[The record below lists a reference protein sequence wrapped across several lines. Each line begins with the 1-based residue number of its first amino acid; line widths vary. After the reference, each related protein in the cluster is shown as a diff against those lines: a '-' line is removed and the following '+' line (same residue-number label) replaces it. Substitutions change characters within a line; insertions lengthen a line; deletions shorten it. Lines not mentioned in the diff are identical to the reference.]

1 MPAVSNRPQLSVLPV
16 AEWPLPPGDRL
27 PCALLLITADG
38 MVHSANTTAHT
49 WFEGQAHTMT
59 PLPRFLGVSEHDER
73 AVELDGFMDGLSRT
87 GQMRELR
94 LALYRHT
101 GERFSALLIGM
112 PLIDP
117 GGLYLGFDA
126 MVLDL
131 SRWQDRETLVPYTR
145 AEDLKAQLEARTRA
159 QGLALSDIDAFAQ
172 ILSHDMRTPLRH
184 ARGYLRLMRDHM
196 ESVDDPVQNE
206 YTQSALRAVEDMNG
220 MIDALLDFARL
231 SRVRVDVQAVPLG
244 PLVQGLLVHLN
255 RHPHAERVVWSI
267 DPNLPVVRGDP
278 MLLAQAFSHL
288 LDNALKFTR
297 TVEHPRIEVGWQE
310 GTDGARQFY
319 VKDNGVGFDRR
330 ASDKV
335 FMMFQRQHHSL
346 DYEGMGV
353 GLALMRRIVER
364 HGGVARCES
373 SPGQGC
379 SVSFTLPPDL
389 TDLPSEA

>member
-1 MPAVSNRPQLSVLPV
+1 MSNRPLLSVLPV

-38 MVHSANTTAHT
+38 MVHSANTTAHA
-49 WFEGQAHTMT
+49 WFEGQTYPMT
-59 PLPRFLGVSEHDER
+59 PLAHFLGISEHDER
-73 AVELDGFMDGLSRT
+73 VRALDEFVEGLRHT

-101 GERFSALLIGM
+101 GERFSALLMGM

-117 GGLYLGFDA
+117 SGLYLGFDA

-145 AEDLKAQLEARTRA
+145 AENLQAQLESRTRS
-159 QGLALSDIDAFAQ
+159 QGLALRDIDAFAQ
-172 ILSHDMRTPLRH
+172 ILSHDLRTPLRH
-184 ARGYLRLMRDHM
+184 ARGYLRLMREHADK
-196 ESVDDPVQNE
+196 VDDPVQRE
-206 YTQSALRAVEDMNG
+206 YTRSAMQAVEGMNG
-220 MIDALLDFARL
+220 MIDALLDFTRL

-255 RHPHAERVVWSI
+255 RYPHAARVSWRI

-278 MLLAQAFSHL
+278 MLLAQAFSHV

-297 TVEHPRIEVGWQE
+297 SVEEPRIEVGWQE
-310 GTDGARQFY
+310 GADGTRVIY
-319 VKDNGVGFDRR
+319 VNDNGVGFDRR

-353 GLALMRRIVER
+353 GLALMRRIIER

-379 SVSFTLPPDL
+379 RVSFTLPPELAD
-389 TDLPSEA
+389 SAHEG

>member
-1 MPAVSNRPQLSVLPV
+1 MSNRPLLSVLPV

-38 MVHSANTTAHT
+38 VVHSANTTAHA
-49 WFEGQAHTMT
+49 WFEGQAHPMT
-59 PLPRFLGVSEHDER
+59 PLAHFLGISEHDER
-73 AVELDGFMDGLSRT
+73 MAALDGFVEGLRHT

-117 GGLYLGFDA
+117 SGLYLGFDA

-145 AEDLKAQLEARTRA
+145 AENLQAQLESRTRS
-159 QGLALSDIDAFAQ
+159 QGLALRDMDAFAQ
-172 ILSHDMRTPLRH
+172 ILSHDLRSPLRH
-184 ARGYLRLMRDHM
+184 ARGYLRLMREHA
-196 ESVDDPVQNE
+196 EKVDDPVQRE
-206 YTQSALRAVEDMNG
+206 YSQSAMQAIEGMNG
-220 MIDALLDFARL
+220 MIDALLDFTRL
-231 SRVRVDVQAVPLG
+231 SRVRVEAQAVPLG

-255 RHPHAERVVWSI
+255 RHPHAARVAWRI
-267 DPNLPVVRGDP
+267 DPDLPVVRGDP
-278 MLLAQAFSHL
+278 MLLAQAFSHV

-297 TVEHPRIEVGWQE
+297 SVQEPRIEVGWQE
-310 GTDGARQFY
+310 ATDGTRLFY
-319 VKDNGVGFDRR
+319 VNDNGVGFDRR
-330 ASDKV
+330 AADKV
-335 FMMFQRQHHSL
+335 FTLFQRQHHSL

-353 GLALMRRIVER
+353 GLALMRRIIER
-364 HGGVARCES
+364 HGGIVRCES

-379 SVSFTLPPDL
+379 RVSFTLPPDL
-389 TDLPSEA
+389 ADSAREG

>member
-1 MPAVSNRPQLSVLPV
+1 M

-38 MVHSANTTAHT
+38 VVHSANTTAHA
-49 WFEGQAHTMT
+49 WFEGQAHPMT
-59 PLPRFLGVSEHDER
+59 PLAHFLGISEHDER
-73 AVELDGFMDGLSRT
+73 VAALDGFVEGLRHT

-117 GGLYLGFDA
+117 SGLYLGFDA

-145 AEDLKAQLEARTRA
+145 AENLQAQLESRTRS
-159 QGLALSDIDAFAQ
+159 QGLALRDMDAFAQ
-172 ILSHDMRTPLRH
+172 ILSHDLRSPLRH
-184 ARGYLRLMRDHM
+184 ARGYLRLMREHA
-196 ESVDDPVQNE
+196 EKVDDPVQRE
-206 YTQSALRAVEDMNG
+206 YTQSAMQAIEGMSG
-220 MIDALLDFARL
+220 MIDALLDFTRL
-231 SRVRVDVQAVPLG
+231 SRVRVEAQAVPLG

-255 RHPHAERVVWSI
+255 RHPHAARVAWRI
-267 DPNLPVVRGDP
+267 DPDLPVVRGDP
-278 MLLAQAFSHL
+278 MLLAQAFSHV

-297 TVEHPRIEVGWQE
+297 SVQEPRIEVGWQE
-310 GTDGARQFY
+310 GADGTRVFY
-319 VKDNGVGFDRR
+319 VNDNGVGFDRR
-330 ASDKV
+330 AADKV
-335 FMMFQRQHHSL
+335 FTLFQRQHHSL

-353 GLALMRRIVER
+353 GLALMRRIIER
-364 HGGVARCES
+364 HGGIVRCES

-379 SVSFTLPPDL
+379 RVSFTLPPDL
-389 TDLPSEA
+389 ADSAREG

>member
-1 MPAVSNRPQLSVLPV
+1 MSNRPLLSVLPV

-38 MVHSANTTAHT
+38 VVHSANTTAHA
-49 WFEGQAHTMT
+49 WFEGQAHPMT
-59 PLPRFLGVSEHDER
+59 PLAHFLGISEHDER
-73 AVELDGFMDGLSRT
+73 MAALDGFVEGLRHT

-117 GGLYLGFDA
+117 SGLYLGFDA

-145 AEDLKAQLEARTRA
+145 AENLQAQLESRTRS
-159 QGLALSDIDAFAQ
+159 QGLALRDMDAFAQ
-172 ILSHDMRTPLRH
+172 ILSHDLRSPLRH
-184 ARGYLRLMRDHM
+184 ARGYLRLMREHA
-196 ESVDDPVQNE
+196 EKVDDPVQRE
-206 YTQSALRAVEDMNG
+206 YTQSAMQAIEGMNG
-220 MIDALLDFARL
+220 MLDALLDFTRL
-231 SRVRVDVQAVPLG
+231 SRVRVEAQAVPLG

-255 RHPHAERVVWSI
+255 RHPHAARVAWRI
-267 DPNLPVVRGDP
+267 DPDLPVVRGDP
-278 MLLAQAFSHL
+278 MLLAQAFSHV

-297 TVEHPRIEVGWQE
+297 SVQEPRIEVGWQE
-310 GTDGARQFY
+310 ATDGTRLFY
-319 VKDNGVGFDRR
+319 VNDNGVGFDRR
-330 ASDKV
+330 AADKV
-335 FMMFQRQHHSL
+335 FTLFQRQHHSL

-353 GLALMRRIVER
+353 GLALMRRIIER
-364 HGGVARCES
+364 HGGIVRCES

-379 SVSFTLPPDL
+379 RVSFTLPPDL
-389 TDLPSEA
+389 ADSAREG

>member
-1 MPAVSNRPQLSVLPV
+1 MSNRPLLSVLPV

-38 MVHSANTTAHT
+38 VVHSANTTAHA
-49 WFEGQAHTMT
+49 WFEGQAHPMT
-59 PLPRFLGVSEHDER
+59 PLAHFLGISEHDER
-73 AVELDGFMDGLSRT
+73 VAALDGFVEGLRHT

-117 GGLYLGFDA
+117 SGLYLGFDA

-145 AEDLKAQLEARTRA
+145 AENLQAQLESRTRS
-159 QGLALSDIDAFAQ
+159 QGLALRDMDAFAQ
-172 ILSHDMRTPLRH
+172 ILSHDLRSPLRH
-184 ARGYLRLMRDHM
+184 ARGYLRLMREHA
-196 ESVDDPVQNE
+196 EKVDDPVQRE
-206 YTQSALRAVEDMNG
+206 YSQSAMQAIEGMNG
-220 MIDALLDFARL
+220 MIDALLDFTRL
-231 SRVRVDVQAVPLG
+231 SRVRVEAQAVPLG

-255 RHPHAERVVWSI
+255 RHPHAARVAWRI
-267 DPNLPVVRGDP
+267 DPDLPVVRGDP
-278 MLLAQAFSHL
+278 MLLAQAFSHV

-297 TVEHPRIEVGWQE
+297 SVQEPRIEVGWQE
-310 GTDGARQFY
+310 ATDGTRLFY
-319 VKDNGVGFDRR
+319 VNDNGVGFDRR
-330 ASDKV
+330 AADKV
-335 FMMFQRQHHSL
+335 FTLFQRQHHSL

-353 GLALMRRIVER
+353 GLALMRRIIER
-364 HGGVARCES
+364 HGGIVRCES

-379 SVSFTLPPDL
+379 RVSFTLPPDL
-389 TDLPSEA
+389 ADSAREG

>member
-1 MPAVSNRPQLSVLPV
+1 MSNRPLLSVLPV

-38 MVHSANTTAHT
+38 VVHSANTTAHA
-49 WFEGQAHTMT
+49 WFEGQAHPMT
-59 PLPRFLGVSEHDER
+59 PLAHFLGISEHDER
-73 AVELDGFMDGLSRT
+73 VAALDGFVEGLRHT

-117 GGLYLGFDA
+117 SGLYLGFDA

-145 AEDLKAQLEARTRA
+145 AENLQAQLESRTRS
-159 QGLALSDIDAFAQ
+159 QGLALRDMDAFAQ
-172 ILSHDMRTPLRH
+172 ILSHDLRSPLRH
-184 ARGYLRLMRDHM
+184 ARGYLRLMREHA
-196 ESVDDPVQNE
+196 EKVDDPVQRE
-206 YTQSALRAVEDMNG
+206 YTQSAMQAIEG
-220 MIDALLDFARL
+220 MSGMLDALLDFTRL
-231 SRVRVDVQAVPLG
+231 SRVRVEAQAVPLG

-255 RHPHAERVVWSI
+255 RHPHAARVAWRI
-267 DPNLPVVRGDP
+267 DPDLPVVRGDP
-278 MLLAQAFSHL
+278 MLLAQAFSHV

-297 TVEHPRIEVGWQE
+297 SVQEPRIEVGWQE
-310 GTDGARQFY
+310 GADGTRVFY
-319 VKDNGVGFDRR
+319 VNDNGVGFDRR
-330 ASDKV
+330 AADKV
-335 FMMFQRQHHSL
+335 FTLFQRQHHSL

-353 GLALMRRIVER
+353 GLALMRRIIER
-364 HGGVARCES
+364 HGGIVRCES

-379 SVSFTLPPDL
+379 RMSFTLPPDL
-389 TDLPSEA
+389 ADSAREG

>member
-1 MPAVSNRPQLSVLPV
+1 MSNRPLLSVLPV

-38 MVHSANTTAHT
+38 VVHSANTTAHA
-49 WFEGQAHTMT
+49 WFEGQAHPMT
-59 PLPRFLGVSEHDER
+59 PLAHFLGISEHDER
-73 AVELDGFMDGLSRT
+73 VAALDGFVEGLRHT

-117 GGLYLGFDA
+117 SGLYLGFDA

-145 AEDLKAQLEARTRA
+145 AENLQAQLESRTRS
-159 QGLALSDIDAFAQ
+159 QGLALRDMDAFAQ
-172 ILSHDMRTPLRH
+172 ILSHDLRSPLRH
-184 ARGYLRLMRDHM
+184 ARGYLRLMREHA
-196 ESVDDPVQNE
+196 EKVDDPVQRE
-206 YTQSALRAVEDMNG
+206 YTQSAMQAIEGMSG
-220 MIDALLDFARL
+220 MIDALLDFTRL
-231 SRVRVDVQAVPLG
+231 SRVRVEAQAVPLG

-255 RHPHAERVVWSI
+255 RHPHAARVAWRI
-267 DPNLPVVRGDP
+267 DPDLPVVRGDP
-278 MLLAQAFSHL
+278 MLLAQAFSHV

-297 TVEHPRIEVGWQE
+297 SVQEPRIEVGWQE
-310 GTDGARQFY
+310 GADGTRVFY
-319 VKDNGVGFDRR
+319 VNDNGVGFDRR
-330 ASDKV
+330 AADKV
-335 FMMFQRQHHSL
+335 FTLFQRQHHSL

-353 GLALMRRIVER
+353 GLALMRRIIER
-364 HGGVARCES
+364 HGGIVRCES

-379 SVSFTLPPDL
+379 RVSFTQPPDL
-389 TDLPSEA
+389 ADSAREG

>member
-1 MPAVSNRPQLSVLPV
+1 VSNRPLLSVLPV

-38 MVHSANTTAHT
+38 VVHSANTTAHA
-49 WFEGQAHTMT
+49 WFEGQAHPMT
-59 PLPRFLGVSEHDER
+59 PLAHFLGISEHDER
-73 AVELDGFMDGLSRT
+73 VAALDGFVEGLRHT

-117 GGLYLGFDA
+117 SGLYLGFDA

-145 AEDLKAQLEARTRA
+145 AENLQAQLESRTRS
-159 QGLALSDIDAFAQ
+159 QGLALRDMDAFAQ
-172 ILSHDMRTPLRH
+172 ILSHDLRSPLRH
-184 ARGYLRLMRDHM
+184 ARGYLRLMREHA
-196 ESVDDPVQNE
+196 EKVDDPVQRE
-206 YTQSALRAVEDMNG
+206 YTQSAMQAIEGMSG
-220 MIDALLDFARL
+220 MIDALLDFTRL
-231 SRVRVDVQAVPLG
+231 SRVRVEAQAVPLG

-255 RHPHAERVVWSI
+255 RHPHAARVAWRI
-267 DPNLPVVRGDP
+267 DPDLPVVRGDP
-278 MLLAQAFSHL
+278 MLLAQAFSHV

-297 TVEHPRIEVGWQE
+297 SVQEPRIEVGWQE
-310 GTDGARQFY
+310 ATDGTRLFY
-319 VKDNGVGFDRR
+319 VNDNGVGFDRR
-330 ASDKV
+330 AADKV
-335 FMMFQRQHHSL
+335 FTLFQRQHHSL

-353 GLALMRRIVER
+353 GLALMRRIIER
-364 HGGVARCES
+364 HGGIVRCES

-379 SVSFTLPPDL
+379 RVSFTLPPDL
-389 TDLPSEA
+389 ADSAREG

>member
-1 MPAVSNRPQLSVLPV
+1 MSNRPLLSVLPV

-38 MVHSANTTAHT
+38 VVHSANTTAHA
-49 WFEGQAHTMT
+49 WFEGQAHPMT
-59 PLPRFLGVSEHDER
+59 PLAHFLGISEHDER
-73 AVELDGFMDGLSRT
+73 VAALDGFVEGLRHT

-117 GGLYLGFDA
+117 SGLYLGFDA

-145 AEDLKAQLEARTRA
+145 AENLQAQLESRTRS
-159 QGLALSDIDAFAQ
+159 QGLALRDMDAFAQ
-172 ILSHDMRTPLRH
+172 ILSHDLRSPLRH
-184 ARGYLRLMRDHM
+184 ARGYLRLMREHA
-196 ESVDDPVQNE
+196 EKVDDPVQRE
-206 YTQSALRAVEDMNG
+206 YTQSAMQAIEGMSG
-220 MIDALLDFARL
+220 MIDALLDFTRL
-231 SRVRVDVQAVPLG
+231 SRVRVEAQAVPLG

-255 RHPHAERVVWSI
+255 RHPHAARVAWRI
-267 DPNLPVVRGDP
+267 DPDLPVVRGDP
-278 MLLAQAFSHL
+278 MLLAQAFSHV

-297 TVEHPRIEVGWQE
+297 SVQEPRIEVGWQE
-310 GTDGARQFY
+310 ATDGTRLFY
-319 VKDNGVGFDRR
+319 VNDNGVGFDRR
-330 ASDKV
+330 AADKV
-335 FMMFQRQHHSL
+335 FTLFQRQHHSL

-353 GLALMRRIVER
+353 GLALMRRIIER
-364 HGGVARCES
+364 HGGIVRCES

-379 SVSFTLPPDL
+379 RVSFTLPPDL
-389 TDLPSEA
+389 ADSAREG

>member
-1 MPAVSNRPQLSVLPV
+1 MSNRPLLSVLPV

-38 MVHSANTTAHT
+38 VVHSANTTAHA
-49 WFEGQAHTMT
+49 WFEGQAHPMT
-59 PLPRFLGVSEHDER
+59 PLAHFLGISEHDER
-73 AVELDGFMDGLSRT
+73 VAALDGFVEGLRHT

-117 GGLYLGFDA
+117 SGLYLGFDA

-145 AEDLKAQLEARTRA
+145 AENLQAQLESRTRS
-159 QGLALSDIDAFAQ
+159 QGLALRDMDAFAQ
-172 ILSHDMRTPLRH
+172 ILSHDLRSPLRH
-184 ARGYLRLMRDHM
+184 ARGYLRLMREHA
-196 ESVDDPVQNE
+196 EKVDDPVQRE
-206 YTQSALRAVEDMNG
+206 YTQSAMQAIEGMSG
-220 MIDALLDFARL
+220 MIDALLDFTRL
-231 SRVRVDVQAVPLG
+231 SRVRVEAQAVPLG

-255 RHPHAERVVWSI
+255 RHPHAARVAWRI
-267 DPNLPVVRGDP
+267 DPDLPVVRGDP
-278 MLLAQAFSHL
+278 MLLAQAFSHV

-297 TVEHPRIEVGWQE
+297 SVQEPRIEVGWQE
-310 GTDGARQFY
+310 GADGTRVFY
-319 VKDNGVGFDRR
+319 VNDNGVGFDRR
-330 ASDKV
+330 AADKV
-335 FMMFQRQHHSL
+335 FTLFQRQHHSL

-353 GLALMRRIVER
+353 GLALMRRIIER
-364 HGGVARCES
+364 HGGIVRCES

-379 SVSFTLPPDL
+379 RVSFTLPPDL
-389 TDLPSEA
+389 ADSAREG

>member
-1 MPAVSNRPQLSVLPV
+1 MSNRPLLSVLPV

-38 MVHSANTTAHT
+38 VVHSANTTARA
-49 WFEGQAHTMT
+49 WFEEPTHALT
-59 PLPRFLGVSEHDER
+59 PLARFLGISEHDER
-73 AVELDGFMDGLSRT
+73 VRELDAFMEGLHQT

-94 LALYRHT
+94 LALYRHN

-117 GGLYLGFDA
+117 SGLYLGFDA

-145 AEDLKAQLEARTRA
+145 AEDLQAQLEERTRS
-159 QGLALSDIDAFAQ
+159 QGLALRDIDTFTQ
-172 ILSHDMRTPLRH
+172 ILSHDMRAPLRH
-184 ARGYLRLMRDHM
+184 ARGYLRLMREHM
-196 ESVDDPVQNE
+196 ETLDDPMQRE
-206 YTQSALRAVEDMNG
+206 YTQLALRAVEGMNG

-255 RHPHAERVVWSI
+255 RHPHAARVVWRI

-297 TVEHPRIEVGWQE
+297 EVDQPTIDVGWQE
-310 GTDGARQFY
+310 GADGTRVFY

-330 ASDKV
+330 AADNI
-335 FMMFQRQHHSL
+335 FMLFQRQHHSL

-353 GLALMRRIVER
+353 GLALTRRIIER
-364 HGGVARCES
+364 HGGMARCES

-379 SVSFTLPPDL
+379 RVSFTLPPDL
-389 TDLPSEA
+389 VNSASDG

>member
-1 MPAVSNRPQLSVLPV
+1 MSNRPLLSVLPV

-38 MVHSANTTAHT
+38 VVHSANTTAHA
-49 WFEGQAHTMT
+49 WFEGQAHPMT
-59 PLPRFLGVSEHDER
+59 PLAHFLGISEHDER
-73 AVELDGFMDGLSRT
+73 VAALDGFVEGLRHT

-117 GGLYLGFDA
+117 SGLYLGFDA

-145 AEDLKAQLEARTRA
+145 AENLQAQLESRTRS
-159 QGLALSDIDAFAQ
+159 QGLALRDMDAFAQ
-172 ILSHDMRTPLRH
+172 ILSHDLRSPLRH
-184 ARGYLRLMRDHM
+184 ARGYLRLMREHA
-196 ESVDDPVQNE
+196 EKVDDPVQRE
-206 YTQSALRAVEDMNG
+206 YTQSAMQAIEG
-220 MIDALLDFARL
+220 MSGMLDALLDFTRL
-231 SRVRVDVQAVPLG
+231 SRVRVEAQAVPLG

-255 RHPHAERVVWSI
+255 RHPHAARVAWRI
-267 DPNLPVVRGDP
+267 DPDLPVVRGDP
-278 MLLAQAFSHL
+278 MLLAQAFSHV

-297 TVEHPRIEVGWQE
+297 SVQEPRIEVGWQE
-310 GTDGARQFY
+310 ATDGTRLFY
-319 VKDNGVGFDRR
+319 VNDNGVGFDRR
-330 ASDKV
+330 AADKV
-335 FMMFQRQHHSL
+335 FTLFQRQHHSL

-353 GLALMRRIVER
+353 GLALMRRIIER
-364 HGGVARCES
+364 HGGIVRCES

-379 SVSFTLPPDL
+379 RVSFTLPPDL
-389 TDLPSEA
+389 ADSAREG